1 MANVAVL
8 GTGPIGRS
16 TAADLVE
23 AEINLV
29 LIDQWPAH
37 VEACGGTV
45 SSSCVPI
52 VSSATQ

>member
-8 GTGPIGRS
+8 GTGSIGSS

-23 AEINLV
+23 AGINLV